1 MAPKP
6 LRLVVALASFG
17 ATLAPPGERVLVSLI
32 DGSVVTLDAW
42 SGAPVGTF
50 GSGGPLVSA
59 SGANPE
65 QAIVPG
71 LDGSIYELRGDGAID
86 ELPFSAAEIAAL
98 DAPAMQC
105 AVGDAL
111 GDGGGGG
118 GARCGLLVG
127 ERFRTIFA
135 VDVDSGGVRWVHPDD
150 GSNGARRD
158 AFGRAGAAPA
168 LLQREEYVVRAM
180 DAQSGE
186 ETWNVTVSSI
196 SAFGLSSAEAAR
208 GSLAALVNETRG
220 QSGADGVDV
229 VAAAR
234 PPTFPR
240 LAWGG
245 EYRLEASSPSGA
257 ALWAAEMPAAPTA
270 VFGATAGGGWA
281 ELDVPAAAAGGEL
294 VSLERRGPGAAE
306 LRTLA
311 DARSRRLLPAPPAE
325 LPRPPLPLG
334 LAPDAPGAPPAA
346 PWAGDPTRPLI
357 APPTALAATRPAALP
372 AALRRELVALRCL
385 AGLAVAALVAVA
397 AASLRTRRKP
407 APSPAWRPT
416 TPQLDGPPHVAAPP
430 KLELGGGPRSLPLRA
445 LSTSALGGL
454 EPLERRAL
462 LEPLEP
468 LGERSQRAS
477 SDASSSGPLVSR
489 ARYELEFEEH
499 EALGGGGFGTVTR
512 ATNRLDDT
520 EYAIKKIRLSSA
532 PAWRPRLEK
541 MLREVKILALLDH
554 PNIVR
559 YYQAWLEQGEA
570 ADPRAD
576 LEDETTATAAAP
588 AARAAA
594 RVPADIVEWSESD
607 DGTRSGG
614 SFGDLSSFGGAF
626 SLERDD
632 DEGDPRPLSGASALS
647 SQNRLK
653 SFDMC
658 GSDMPSPKGCR
669 DPPKTTPTLPPAS
682 KKVVYDLVLHIQMQY
697 CSSRTLR
704 DYLEAR
710 PPQSVG
716 DVDATTALRIFA
728 QVARGL
734 KYVHECGLVHRDLKP
749 ANVFLTADGTVKI
762 GDFGLSR
769 HVRGPDEGDD
779 DEVEVA
785 AVARSEDDDDITVG
799 VGTRLY
805 AAPEQLASDDYD
817 EKADV
822 YSLGVVLYEMLRPR
836 FTTAMERA
844 ACLGA
849 LVGARSVDDRG
860 ALLARDATFAGLD
873 EIRALLARMLA
884 RGPADRPS
892 AADAAAAVERV
903 LDRDVV
909 RALKAS
915 NGGGGD
921 TVILRAPNGDVR
933 VYSDSGEFISEV
945 KKPQPPAASA
955 SA

>member
-6 LRLVVALASFG
+6 LRLRRDARRV
-17 ATLAPPGERVLVSLI
+17 ERR
-32 DGSVVTLDAW
+32 
-42 SGAPVGTF
+42 PVGTF

-59 SGANPE
+59 AARTE

-158 AFGRAGAAPA
+158 AFGRAGDAPA

-257 ALWAAEMPAAPTA
+257 ALWAAEMPRRRRRSWRGRRRRLG
-270 VFGATAGGGWA
+270 GARRARGGGRRRA
-281 ELDVPAAAAGGEL
+281 RVPRAARARGGGAPDPRRRAVLAPAARAASGAP
-294 VSLERRGPGAAE
+294 RRRSARPRARRARRAARGA
-306 LRTLA
+306 LG
-311 DARSRRLLPAPPAE
+311 RR
-325 LPRPPLPLG
+325 
-334 LAPDAPGAPPAA
+334 PDAA
-346 PWAGDPTRPLI
+346 LI

-372 AALRRELVALRCL
+372 AAPARARRPAVPRGARGRGARRRRRGVAP
-385 AGLAVAALVAVA
+385 
-397 AASLRTRRKP
+397 TRRKP

-416 TPQLDGPPHVAAPP
+416 TPQLDGPPRRGAASSS
-430 KLELGGGPRSLPLRA
+430 GGPRSLPLRA

-632 DEGDPRPLSGASALS
+632 DDGDPRPLSGASALS

-658 GSDMPSPKGCR
+658 GSDMPSPTGCR
-669 DPPKTTPTLPPAS
+669 DPPRATPTLPPAS

-799 VGTRLY
+799 VGTRLC

-849 LVGARSVDDRG
+849 LVGAQSVDDRG
-860 ALLARDATFAGLD
+860 ALLARDGTFAGLD

-884 RGPADRPS
+884 RGPRTGRAPPTPPPPS
-892 AADAAAAVERV
+892 SASSTATSS
-903 LDRDVV
+903 
-909 RALKAS
+909 ALKAKRRRRH
-915 NGGGGD
+915 

-945 KKPQPPAASA
+945 KKPQPPAASV